1 MVKDCPDGV
10 VKDCPDEV
18 GMRTDLMEWSR
29 YDGVVKYW
37 WSGLGAPQVIRE
49 VVRPGIVVTDS

>member
-1 MVKDCPDGV
+1 MEWSRTDLM
-10 VKDCPDEV
+10 EWS
-18 GMRTDLMEWSR
+18 RTDLMEWSR